1 MSLTIERNNLYLGK
15 TIVYTY
21 DNGGNLLDKKLYA
34 YTTEEDLSGAVPT
47 EVVSYSYENDAWKD
61 QLTSYQ
67 GETITY
73 DEIGNPLSYR
83 GKTLEWT
90 GRTLK
95 HLTEGEKE
103 ISYSYDADGMRIQ
116 KTVGEETSNYYY
128 ANGQLAYEKRGEKE
142 FYYLYDSDGN
152 LASIRYIRNGSSTT
166 YYVAVN
172 SREIQRLCIM
182 EVVIWWH
189 AISMIPGEIW

>member
-1 MSLTIERNNLYLGK
+1 M
-15 TIVYTY
+15 
-21 DNGGNLLDKKLYA
+21 DKKLYA

-47 EVVSYSYENDAWKD
+47 EVVSYSYENDGWKD

-128 ANGQLAYEKRGEKE
+128 ANGQLAYEKRGKK
-142 FYYLYDSDGN
+142 N
-152 LASIRYIRNGSSTT
+152 SIICMIAMGIWHRSVISGMEVPQRTMWQST
-166 YYVAVN
+166 AG
-172 SREIQRLCIM
+172 EIQRLCTT
-182 EVVIWWH
+182 EAAIWWH
-189 AISMIPGEIW
+189 DISMIPGETW